1 MKKINNNRKIILSV
15 IAVALIFF
23 VIAGIFLFLYQVIVE
38 VQDFSTY
45 TNNQYVSLESKFQ
58 SYSDSDREFI
68 NNSFHQVAEC
78 EYPAVFAVFDSDGKI
93 LADSRPAFIIDYVSE
108 NSGNNSETI
117 IVDAWNC
124 TDAETRKAIIEF
136 VKNCRHGCKLRADFI
151 SLCQKGDEYIP
162 VSALLYNGFNLN
174 DGKIAVTFT
183 SVKPTLTVRENVDS
197 GNIISLYGYNKINS
211 YTKEKYFNKLTTQ
224 LEAFEKDFTKTHD
237 DCKFNSGG
245 GMKNSNN
252 YQFELHT
259 SRDGVGLCFY
269 YHAEDNMIHRA
280 FVSDNLRFMLVSM
293 GFIFLVFAAVF
304 CDLLIKLNN
313 KNERLA
319 QSRRAFVAAAA
330 HELKTPL
337 AVIANKSECILENV
351 SPEQTAEYVN
361 SIYDESKRM
370 SRMVKTLLQYN
381 KLNSDN
387 AITKIK
393 EKLAPIIAEQTA
405 KFKPLIDAKNIT
417 LTETVNENALLEC
430 NKELLGI
437 AIDNLLSNAV
447 KFTAENG
454 EIRITATASGRNFS
468 FEVYNSGSSVSSED
482 APHIWEELYSGD
494 KARTRGDSSGM
505 GLAICKRI
513 FMLHG
518 FTYGCRNEKDGVTFY
533 FSAHR

>member
-1 MKKINNNRKIILSV
+1 MKKKKVNNNRKIILSV

-68 NNSFHQVAEC
+68 NNSFHQAAEC

-108 NSGNNSETI
+108 NSGNDGETI

-136 VKNCRHGCKLRADFI
+136 VKKCRHGCKLRADFI

-162 VSALLYNGFNLN
+162 VSALLYNDFNLN
-174 DGKIAVTFT
+174 DGKNAVTFT

-245 GMKNSNN
+245 GMKNSNSR
-252 YQFELHT
+252 QFELHT

-269 YHAEDNMIHRA
+269 YRAEDNMIHRA
-280 FVSDNLRFMLVSM
+280 FVSDNLWFMLVSM
-293 GFIFLVFAAVF
+293 GFIFLVLAAVF

-313 KNERLA
+313 KNEKLA
-319 QSRRAFVAAAA
+319 QSRSAFVAAAA

-381 KLNSDN
+381 KLNSDTE
-387 AITKIK
+387 ITKNK
-393 EKLAPIIAEQTA
+393 EKLAPIIAEQAA
-405 KFKPLIDAKNIT
+405 KFKPLIEAKNIT
-417 LTETVNENALLEC
+417 LTETVNENAVLEC

-447 KFTAENG
+447 KFTDENG
-454 EIRITATASGRNFS
+454 EIRITATASGRNVC
-468 FEVYNSGSSVSSED
+468 FEIFNSGSSVSSED

-494 KARTRGDSSGM
+494 KARTRSDSSGM

-513 FMLHG
+513 FTLHG

-533 FSAHR
+533 FS